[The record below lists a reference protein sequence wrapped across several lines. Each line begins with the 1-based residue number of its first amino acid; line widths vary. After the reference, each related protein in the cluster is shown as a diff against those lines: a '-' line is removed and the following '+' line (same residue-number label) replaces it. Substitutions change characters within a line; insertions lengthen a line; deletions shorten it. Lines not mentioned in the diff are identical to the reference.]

1 MRIRRVFYRRWAV
14 KQFDPGTHCDIQSA
28 RVRTLG
34 LRDFLNIKIKYRFSV
49 IRQCVRPLIDL
60 NVLFFTCVQSE
71 ECRCG
76 HKGDGSGGVIELGI
90 YPGLNGKRAFTGVG
104 DNNGNAA
111 LMAVVNNACAVD
123 GECSMARGAIEQYST
138 AKRDGKA
145 KEA

>member
-1 MRIRRVFYRRWAV
+1 MCVRWVFYRRRAV
-14 KQFDPGTHCDIQSA
+14 KKFDAGTHCDIQNT

>member
-1 MRIRRVFYRRWAV
+1 MCVRRVFYRRRAV
-14 KQFDPGTHCDIQSA
+14 KKFDAGTHCDIQNT

-123 GECSMARGAIEQYST
+123 GECSMARGTIEHYST

>member
-1 MRIRRVFYRRWAV
+1 MCVRRVFYRRRAV
-14 KQFDPGTHCDIQSA
+14 KKFDAGTHCDIQNT

-34 LRDFLNIKIKYRFSV
+34 LRDFLNIKIKYRLSV

-90 YPGLNGKRAFTGVG
+90 YPGLNGKRAFTGIG

-123 GECSMARGAIEQYST
+123 GECGMG
-138 AKRDGKA
+138 G
-145 KEA
+145 

>member
-1 MRIRRVFYRRWAV
+1 MCPQGFLSTSGG
-14 KQFDPGTHCDIQSA
+14 KKFDAGTHCDIQNT